1 MGMIEIVKLGDG
13 RLVIYRP
20 GQVNS
25 GLVLTK
31 NEIQELKTTLAEV
44 LKWQED

>member
-1 MGMIEIVKLGDG
+1 MGMIEIVKLGDC
-13 RLVIYRP
+13 RLAIYRT
-20 GQVNS
+20 GHVNS

-31 NEIQELKTTLAEV
+31 NEIEELKTTLAEV